1 MYKKYAYVYDLI
13 YSNKNYKKDS
23 ERIRKFIKRYKK
35 TKGRDLI
42 EFACGSGNFLK
53 YLKKDFNWIGVDI
66 NEEMLKIAK
75 KKVKG
80 VKFFKGNMVNI
91 KINKKF
97 DVVLCLFSSIGYLRN
112 YKNLK
117 KTIKNFSDH
126 LKDGGVIIIE
136 PWVALENFKTGIP
149 YMLTY
154 DDKKIKIARLDVI
167 KKKGNLSILELNFL
181 IAEKNKDVVHFV
193 DKHELGLFSIKKTLQ
208 IMNENGLK
216 AKFIK
221 NKNEKFYRGAF
232 IGVKNK
238 FI

>member
-1 MYKKYAYVYDLI
+1 
-13 YSNKNYKKDS
+13 
-23 ERIRKFIKRYKK
+23 
-35 TKGRDLI
+35 
-42 EFACGSGNFLK
+42 
-53 YLKKDFNWIGVDI
+53 
-66 NEEMLKIAK
+66 MLKIAK